1 MKFVVSS
8 FAACI
13 AAAAAAALPAS
24 AGPFTSTITDTAVIS
39 VQGTG
44 IQMTRVGSEYRA
56 SGVGIE
62 IPNNGFNT
70 NGTHNTYK
78 PTSDTGT
85 FQFTESFREADADTT
100 ELTVAVNT
108 GLVTTF
114 DMYGQATIQYAGTA
128 GSNADTATTTSIS
141 MPLVSTTTGPTTV
154 ESTASGPVIKVA
166 NDASGIT
173 AQAQRSIS
181 LTVFD

>member
-1 MKFVVSS
+1 MKFVVST

-56 SGVGIE
+56 SGVGIDSSAAFLTTGT
-62 IPNNGFNT
+62 PNAYT
-70 NGTHNTYK
+70 
-78 PTSDTGT
+78 PTSETGT
-85 FQFTESFREADADTT
+85 FQFTESYRKADT
-100 ELTVAVNT
+100 EDQVFTVDVNT
-108 GLVTTF
+108 GEVTAF
-114 DMYGQATIQYAGTA
+114 NMYGQATIQYAGTA
-128 GSNADTATTTSIS
+128 GSNAGDTTTTSIT
-141 MPLVSTTTGPTTV
+141 MPLEKTTTGPTTV
-154 ESTASGPVIKVA
+154 ESTMGGPLIKVA

>member
-56 SGVGIE
+56 SGVGVVVTTPFE
-62 IPNNGFNT
+62 T
-70 NGTHNTYK
+70 DGTHNPYT
-78 PTSDTGT
+78 PTSNTGT
-85 FQFTESFREADADTT
+85 FQFTESFREADATT
-100 ELTVAVNT
+100 TNLGVAVNT
-108 GLVTTF
+108 GEVTDFT
-114 DMYGQATIQYAGTA
+114 MYGQATIQYAGTV
-128 GSNADTATTTSIS
+128 GSTLGDTEMKMTLLES
-141 MPLVSTTTGPTTV
+141 TTGPTSV
-154 ESTASGPVIKVA
+154 KASGTVGPTIVIA
-166 NDASGIT
+166 SDASGIT

>member
-1 MKFVVSS
+1 MKALVSS

-24 AGPFTSTITDTAVIS
+24 AGPFTSTITDSAVIS

-56 SGVGIE
+56 SGVGIDNSAAFLTTGT
-62 IPNNGFNT
+62 PNSYT
-70 NGTHNTYK
+70 
-78 PTSDTGT
+78 PISDSGT
-85 FQFTESFREADADTT
+85 FQFTESYRAADAKTT
-100 ELTVAVNT
+100 DFDVAVNT
-108 GLVTTF
+108 GEVTNF
-114 DMYGQATIQYAGTA
+114 NMYGQATIQYAGTV
-128 GSNADTATTTSIS
+128 GTGTSMS
-141 MPLVSTTTGPTTV
+141 MPISASTTGPTQV
-154 ESTASGPVIKVA
+154 TATGGAPTITIGA
-166 NDASGIT
+166 TASGIT